1 MGAEHGIQ
9 LHALGIGG
17 MHDPGCTQPGDVYSM
32 FGGIIVYAA
41 LQPCCGGCHDGA
53 PCPRLEDG

>member
-32 FGGIIVYAA
+32 FGGIIV
-41 LQPCCGGCHDGA
+41 LHLTGPLGKGRCDTVV
-53 PCPRLEDG
+53 